1 MLTYKIHFIRHGL
14 TQANLEGRYI
24 GSRTDLPLCPQG
36 KAMLEQLCEDFRYP
50 LVERVYT
57 SPLLRARQSAEIL
70 FPDCAIKAV
79 ENLRELDFG
88 DFEGRTA
95 QELEQAPD
103 FQQWITA
110 PPSTPTPG
118 GESSIQLQTRAIEA
132 LAYILGQ
139 MMEQQLFSV
148 AIVTHGGL
156 IMHLLA
162 AMGLPQ
168 REAVRWNTEPGRGY
182 TALLSAQMWMRD
194 HKFEVYEQI
203 PYPYGNEQPQDF
215 PVSYWEELERTAED

>member
-110 PPSTPTPG
+110 PPSTPTPRRRKQHSIANPRNRSARLYSGPDDGATAFLRRSRHTRRTDHAPAGDDGTATTG
-118 GESSIQLQTRAIEA
+118 GCALEYRAWAGI
-132 LAYILGQ
+132 YR
-139 MMEQQLFSV
+139 F
-148 AIVTHGGL
+148 IV
-156 IMHLLA
+156 
-162 AMGLPQ
+162 
-168 REAVRWNTEPGRGY
+168 
-182 TALLSAQMWMRD
+182 
-194 HKFEVYEQI
+194 
-203 PYPYGNEQPQDF
+203 
-215 PVSYWEELERTAED
+215 RTNVDARP